1 MNNDFFLSD
10 LRIVDNN
17 EDLQKV
23 KDNHPGLDEYYIA
36 SACIKERRTKFM
48 KLWEGFKE
56 LADRHFLSQIKIDFH
71 ERSWEMYIGC
81 LLKKIFSNVSSG
93 NIGPDFIIN
102 QESDDELYIEAVA
115 CKHGDSADKVPE
127 LIPAASM
134 YDISI
139 SDVPEDAMLL
149 RLASSI
155 SYKAEKYKSFIQAKN
170 KPYIIA
176 VNKGA
181 LKHPDPEMP
190 LILKCLFGFTF
201 QCFKKIN
208 GELVYSGWQ
217 TRDFIV
223 KNNGEQISMKFF
235 EDKNNDFVSGIIYSP
250 VDILNAPDEIG
261 KDCVLIHN
269 PNAKN
274 PIRLDKFSILQQRI
288 AKYSD
293 NGLEVVLV
301 K

>member
-1 MNNDFFLSD
+1 MNDELFDKD
-10 LRIVDNN
+10 LLIIENS
-17 EDLQKV
+17 EELQKV
-23 KDNHPGLDEYYIA
+23 KDDHPNFDGYYVA
-36 SACIKERRTKFM
+36 SACIKERHNKFN
-48 KLWEGFKE
+48 KLWQCFKPF
-56 LADRHFLSQIKIDFH
+56 ADRHFLSQIKIDFH

-81 LLKKIFSNVSSG
+81 LLKKIFPNISSG
-93 NIGPDFIIN
+93 NSGPDFVIN
-102 QESDDELYIEAVA
+102 QGEDDEIYIEAVA
-115 CKHGDSADKVPE
+115 CRHGDSADKVPE
-127 LIPAASM
+127 LIPATNID
-134 YDISI
+134 DISI
-139 SDVPEDAMLL
+139 NDVPEDAMLL

-155 SYKAEKYKSFIQAKN
+155 SYKAKKYKDFIQTKN

-181 LKHPDPEMP
+181 LRHPDPEIP
-190 LILKCLFGFTF
+190 LILKCLFGFTC

-217 TRDFIV
+217 ARDFIT

-250 VDILNAPDEIG
+250 IDILNAPDEIG
-261 KDCVLIHN
+261 NDCVLIHN

-274 PIRLDKFSILQQRI
+274 PIGLDKFSILQQRV
-288 AKYSD
+288 AKYSND
-293 NGLEVVLV
+293 GLKVELV

>member
-1 MNNDFFLSD
+1 MDNDLFQSD
-10 LRIVDNN
+10 LPTVDNN

-23 KDNHPGLDEYYIA
+23 KDAHPGLDEYYVA
-36 SACIKERRTKFM
+36 SACIKERRTKFI
-48 KLWEGFKE
+48 KLWECFKE

-93 NIGPDFIIN
+93 NIGPDFVIN
-102 QESDDELYIEAVA
+102 QGSDDEMYIEAVA

-127 LIPAASM
+127 LIPTTNID
-134 YDISI
+134 DISI
-139 SDVPEDAMLL
+139 NDVPEDAMLL

-155 SYKAEKYKSFIQAKN
+155 SYKAKKYKDFIQSEN

-181 LKHPDPEMP
+181 LRHPDPEIP
-190 LILKCLFGFTF
+190 LILKCLFGFTC

-217 TRDFIV
+217 TRDFIT

-250 VDILNAPDEIG
+250 IDILNAPDEIG
-261 KDCVLIHN
+261 NDCVLIHN

-274 PIRLDKFSILQQRI
+274 PIGLDKFSILQQRV
-288 AKYSD
+288 AKYSND
-293 NGLEVVLV
+293 GLKVELV

>member
-1 MNNDFFLSD
+1 MNDELFDKD
-10 LRIVDNN
+10 LLIIENS
-17 EDLQKV
+17 EELQKV
-23 KDNHPGLDEYYIA
+23 KDDHPNFDGYYVA
-36 SACIKERRTKFM
+36 SACIKERRNKFN
-48 KLWEGFKE
+48 KLWQCFKPF
-56 LADRHFLSQIKIDFH
+56 ADRHFLSQIKIDFH

-81 LLKKIFSNVSSG
+81 LLKKIFPNISSG
-93 NIGPDFIIN
+93 NSGPDFVIN
-102 QESDDELYIEAVA
+102 QGEDDEIYIEAVA

-127 LIPAASM
+127 LIPATNI
-134 YDISI
+134 DNISVQ
-139 SDVPEDAMLL
+139 DVPEDAMLL

-155 SYKAEKYKSFIQAKN
+155 SYKAEKYKSFIQNKN

-181 LKHPDPEMP
+181 LRHPDPEIP
-190 LILKCLFGFTF
+190 LILKCLFGFGNQF
-201 QCFKKIN
+201 FNRVN
-208 GELVYSGWQ
+208 GELVYAGWN
-217 TRDFIV
+217 TRDFIT

-250 VDILNAPDEIG
+250 ENILNSPDNIG
-261 KDCVLIHN
+261 GDCVLVHN

-274 PIRLDKFSILQQRI
+274 PIGLDKFSILQQRI

-293 NGLEVVLV
+293 SGLKVELV

>member
-1 MNNDFFLSD
+1 MNNDLFQSD
-10 LRIVDNN
+10 LPTVDNN

-23 KDNHPGLDEYYIA
+23 KDAHPSLDEYYVA
-36 SACIKERRTKFM
+36 SACIKERRNKFN
-48 KLWEGFKE
+48 KLWQCFE
-56 LADRHFLSQIKIDFH
+56 LFADRHFLSQIKIDFH

-81 LLKKIFSNVSSG
+81 LLKKIFLNISSG
-93 NIGPDFIIN
+93 NSGPDFVIN
-102 QESDDELYIEAVA
+102 QGEDDEIYIEAVA
-115 CKHGDSADKVPE
+115 CRHGDSADKVQE
-127 LIPAASM
+127 LILATRIE
-134 YDISI
+134 DISVHDI
-139 SDVPEDAMLL
+139 PENAMLL

-155 SYKAEKYKSFIQAKN
+155 NYKAKKYKDFIQTKN

-181 LKHPDPEMP
+181 LRHPDPEIP
-190 LILKCLFGFTF
+190 LILKCLFGFTC

-217 TRDFIV
+217 TRDFIT

-250 VDILNAPDEIG
+250 IDILNAPDEIG
-261 KDCVLIHN
+261 NDCVLIHN

-274 PIRLDKFSILQQRI
+274 PVGIDKFSILQQQI

-293 NGLEVVLV
+293 DGLKVEIV